1 MLLQQPLHLL
11 SRSTL
16 SRIVCFALLFRPTT
30 CDEEENVKARGDSV
44 GLLAPPTLL
53 ATGIAAVDL
62 DRHRIEWEC
71 LLTKQGIVSLL
82 SALSSRITT

>member
-11 SRSTL
+11 SR
-16 SRIVCFALLFRPTT
+16 IVCFPLLFRPTT
-30 CDEEENVKARGDSV
+30 CDEESDVKARGDSV
-44 GLLAPPTLL
+44 GLL

-71 LLTKQGIVSLL
+71 LLAMQGIVSLL
-82 SALSSRITT
+82 SALSLFSDQHMTA